1 MTQAEG
7 RRQKAKGRRQKAKG
21 RTPKAKGTTTH
32 DSSARFHGGREP
44 IAVVGAGVVT
54 PGGVT
59 IDELWDALCASRTTA
74 EPFFDERL
82 PRDACLLVS
91 RARFDAD
98 AYLSPIERRRLDRA
112 HQLGIAAAQAAVDAA
127 GDRRP
132 PPDRCAVVCGVGL
145 GAAAV
150 QEDQH
155 LRLAEHGLR
164 GISPVAI
171 PMMMPNALA
180 GLLSMRFRF
189 TGPCLTVSTACA
201 SGATAIAEG
210 VELLRRG
217 AADFVLAGGADSL
230 LTYSALAG
238 FLRLDVM
245 SRNVGCPAQAS
256 RPFDR
261 DRDGFVMGEG
271 AGFMVLQRA
280 GDAATEDRRPWGFV
294 LGHASTA
301 DAFNLVAPHEDGSGA
316 LACMRLALDDAG
328 VEVRAIGHV
337 NAHGTSTIP
346 GDRSEALAIR
356 RLFGDSAPPVTGV
369 KGTTGH
375 LIGGSGAVEAIV
387 TLRALRAGL
396 VPPTAGV
403 RHVDPAIE
411 LDIVVDRPRPVAS
424 PVALSNS
431 FGFGGMNT
439 ALVLGA
445 A

>member
-1 MTQAEG
+1 MRQPEG
-7 RRQKAKGRRQKAKG
+7 RRQKAQ
-21 RTPKAKGTTTH
+21 GTAAQ
-32 DSSARFHGGREP
+32 DSSTNLHGAREP

-54 PGGVT
+54 PAGVT
-59 IDELWDALCASRTTA
+59 IDELWESLCASRSTA
-74 EPFFDERL
+74 EPFLDERL
-82 PRDACLLVS
+82 PPGACLLVS
-91 RARFDAD
+91 RAARFDAE
-98 AYLSPIERRRLDRA
+98 AYLSPVERRRLDRA
-112 HQLGIAAAQAAVDAA
+112 HQLGIAAAQAAIDAA
-127 GDRRP
+127 GDWRP
-132 PPDRCAVVCGVGL
+132 PPGRCAIVCGVGL
-145 GAAAV
+145 GAATV

-155 LRLAEHGLR
+155 LRLSQHGLR

-180 GLLSMRFRF
+180 GLLSMRFGF

-245 SRNVGCPAQAS
+245 SRNVACPGQAS

-271 AGFMVLQRA
+271 AGFVVLQRRDDGAA
-280 GDAATEDRRPWGFV
+280 GDRQPLGFV

-301 DAFNLVAPHEDGSGA
+301 DAFNLVAPHEDGAGA

-328 VEVRAIGHV
+328 AEAAAIGHV

-346 GDRSEALAIR
+346 GDRSEALAIK
-356 RLFGDSAPPVTGV
+356 RLFGEGAPPVTGV

-403 RHVDPAIE
+403 RHVDPAIN

-424 PVALSNS
+424 PLALSNS

-439 ALVLGA
+439 ALVLAAASTDGA